1 LRGAVRPSPAR
12 AEPHD
17 EQTWLPL
24 SDIDALPELEDHIA
38 TSPAATEVRSAPPA
52 DDAGAPPSPARA
64 RPHDPTTWLPL
75 PTPDELD
82 DLPSIEELLTS
93 PWEAPASPA
102 RAEPHDADAWLP
114 LPEPDTLPSAETAG
128 ASGQGRA
135 PATSRH
141 SRARAWAAGIA
152 VLVVV
157 TVLAAAFGLN
167 RVVNH
172 QTNVELRV
180 DGTRRTIE
188 ASGGTVGQLLRV
200 QHVKVGPHDRVIPVR
215 STPLRDG
222 QAISVLRAFPITRD
236 LDGDV
241 STVYT
246 AYVSPTDY
254 LRRDMRAP
262 DDIVFRSKPDRLQ
275 AHSTITLRTPHSGS
289 LMVDGLPVTYDN
301 IPALDVRELLAQ
313 YSVELGPD
321 DYVMRGTQ
329 AVPATT
335 QLVNGDSYTVVRVG
349 RELVR
354 EDVDYTAPDERRP
367 DHTMNVTDPPRVIPG
382 KSGVMS
388 STYEVTRVNGDVTDR
403 RLVSRVPTKVAAPTI
418 TYYGTKAD
426 PMWDKIA
433 QCETGGNWGM
443 VGPDYSGGLGFYN
456 GSWDQFGG
464 REFASN
470 AGYATREE
478 QIIVAERIRSAVGI
492 SGWGCAR
499 ILGYIR

>member
-17 EQTWLPL
+17 EESWLPL
-24 SDIDALPELEDHIA
+24 PDVDALPELEEHIA
-38 TSPAATEVRSAPPA
+38 TSPAATDVRSAPPA
-52 DDAGAPPSPARA
+52 DDAVAPPSPARA

-93 PWEAPASPA
+93 PWEAPPSPA
-102 RAEPHDADAWLP
+102 RAEPHDAESWLP
-114 LPEPDTLPSAETAG
+114 LPEPGALPDAETAG

-135 PATSRH
+135 PSTSRH

-167 RVVNH
+167 HVVND

-188 ASGGTVGQLLRV
+188 AASGTVGELLRE
-200 QHVKVGPHDRVIPVR
+200 QHVKVGPHDRVIPAP

-222 QAISVLRAFPITRD
+222 QAVSVLRAFPITRD
-236 LDGDV
+236 LDGVV

-246 AYVSPTDY
+246 AYVSPSDY
-254 LRRDMRAP
+254 LHRDLRGN
-262 DDIVFRSKPDRLQ
+262 DEYVFRSKPDRLQ
-275 AHSTITLRTPHSGS
+275 AKSTITLRTPHSGT
-289 LMVDGLPVTYDN
+289 LVVDGQTVAYEDV
-301 IPALDVRELLAQ
+301 PALDVRELLAQ
-313 YSVELGPD
+313 YSVELGPE
-321 DYVMRGTQ
+321 DYVMQATG
-329 AVPATT
+329 AVPISGR
-335 QLVNGDSYTVVRVG
+335 LVDNVTYTVVRVG

-354 EDVDYTAPDERRP
+354 ENVEYTLLDERRA
-367 DHTMNVTDPPRVIPG
+367 DHTMNVGETRVVPG
-382 KSGVMS
+382 RSGVMS
-388 STYEVTRVNGDVTDR
+388 STYEVTRVNGEVTDR
-403 RLVSRVPTKVAAPTI
+403 KVISRVPTITAVATI

-433 QCETGGNWGM
+433 QCESGGNWGVVDAM
-443 VGPDYSGGLGFYN
+443 YSGGLGIYN
-456 GSWDQFGG
+456 GTWDQFGG
-464 REFASN
+464 RDFASN
-470 AGYATREE
+470 AGLATREE
-478 QIIVAERIRSAVGI
+478 QIIVAERIRAAVGI

>member
-1 LRGAVRPSPAR
+1 VRA
-12 AEPHD
+12 
-17 EQTWLPL
+17 
-24 SDIDALPELEDHIA
+24 
-38 TSPAATEVRSAPPA
+38 APPA
-52 DDAGAPPSPARA
+52 DDAAAPPSPARA

-93 PWEAPASPA
+93 PWEAPPSPA
-102 RAEPHDADAWLP
+102 RAEPHEATAWLP
-114 LPEPDTLPSAETAG
+114 LPEPDHLPSPETAG

-135 PATSRH
+135 PTISRH

-152 VLVVV
+152 ALVVI

-167 RVVNH
+167 HVVND
-172 QTNVELRV
+172 QANVELRV

-188 ASGGTVGQLLRV
+188 AASGTVGDLLHE
-200 QHVKVGPHDRVIPVR
+200 QHVKLGAHDRVIPKA

-222 QAISVLRAFPITRD
+222 QAVSVLRAFPITRD
-236 LDGDV
+236 LDGVV

-246 AYVSPTDY
+246 AYVSPSDY
-254 LRRDMRAP
+254 LHRELRGGEYA
-262 DDIVFRSKPDRLQ
+262 FRSKPDRLQ
-275 AHSTITLRTPHSGS
+275 AQSTITLRTPHSGT
-289 LMVDGLPVTYDN
+289 LVVDGQTVPYTDV
-301 IPALDVRELLAQ
+301 PALDARELLAQ
-313 YSVELGPD
+313 YSVELSPD
-321 DYVMRGTQ
+321 DYVMRGSQ
-329 AVPATT
+329 AVPTT
-335 QLVNGDSYTVVRVG
+335 TRLVDGETYTVVRVG

-354 EDVDYTAPDERRP
+354 ENVEYTLPDERRP
-367 DHTMNVTDPPRVIPG
+367 DHTMNVTDAPRVVPG
-382 KSGVMS
+382 KAGVMS
-388 STYEVTRVNGDVTDR
+388 ATYEVTRVNGDVTDR
-403 RLVSRVPTKVAAPTI
+403 KVISKVPTVTAVPTV

-433 QCETGGNWGM
+433 QCESGGNWGVVDSM
-443 VGPDYSGGLGFYN
+443 YSGGLGIYN
-456 GSWDQFGG
+456 GTWDQFGG

-478 QIIVAERIRSAVGI
+478 QIIVAERIRAAVGI